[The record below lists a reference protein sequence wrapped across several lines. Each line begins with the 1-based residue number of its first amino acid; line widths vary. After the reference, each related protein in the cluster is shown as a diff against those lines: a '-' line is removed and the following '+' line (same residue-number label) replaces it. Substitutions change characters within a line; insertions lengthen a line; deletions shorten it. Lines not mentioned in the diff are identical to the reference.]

1 MMNSLKKTFEKTIDD
16 FEKEF
21 CGEVV
26 ELLIITLQ
34 NVEVRLF

>member
-1 MMNSLKKTFEKTIDD
+1 MSNVLKNPFNKTTED

-26 ELLIITLQ
+26 ELLI
-34 NVEVRLF
+34 